1 MHKQR
6 NSVAVALVVGLGLSS
21 PGMAQDNT
29 VGEAAYAAA
38 CAVCH
43 GSSGQGGG
51 EFADILTIKP
61 PDLTTISARNDG
73 QFPYLKVFQI
83 VDGRTTL
90 RAHGTSVMPI
100 WGDYFSRE
108 VEGSSGGYGSELLVR
123 ARIVA
128 LVDYIESLQM

>member
-1 MHKQR
+1 LPKHS
-6 NSVAVALVVGLGLSS
+6 NSIALALVIGLGLASS
-21 PGMAQDNT
+21 GMAQDNE
-29 VGEAAYAAA
+29 VGKAAYGAA

-51 EFADILTIKP
+51 EFADVLTVKP
-61 PDLTTISARNDG
+61 PDLTAIAARNNG
-73 QFPYLKVFQI
+73 EFPYLKVFQI

-100 WGDYFSRE
+100 WGDYFKRE
-108 VEGSSGGYGSELLVR
+108 FEGSSGGFGSELLVR

-128 LVDYIESLQM
+128 LVDYIESLQK